1 MSGVLKPLLV
11 PKEADNVDKVGAIHI
26 DAIKQVRKRTEYK
39 PGSTGSQEVRYY
51 NIEFIIQE
59 YNSDIR
65 RVDWQYVLE
74 ADRDL
79 EYSALLGC
87 LATQIDRD
95 SVNSLLS
102 C

>member
-11 PKEADNVDKVGAIHI
+11 PKEATNVAVVGAVHI
-26 DAIKQVRKRTEYK
+26 DHIKSVAKDVKQSTARPGATTTIYVIRFILSENFSEQNDLVWEYANQ
-39 PGSTGSQEVRYY
+39 S
-51 NIEFIIQE
+51 
-59 YNSDIR
+59 
-65 RVDWQYVLE
+65 
-74 ADRDL
+74 DRDL